1 VPEIRLAIQ
10 QGEFFRAHS
19 FELACT
25 QADIDHRLTKPK
37 HPWINGQAE
46 RMNRTLKDAVIR

>member
-1 VPEIRLAIQ
+1 MPEIRLAIQ

-46 RMNRTLKDAVIR
+46 RMNRTLKDAVIS